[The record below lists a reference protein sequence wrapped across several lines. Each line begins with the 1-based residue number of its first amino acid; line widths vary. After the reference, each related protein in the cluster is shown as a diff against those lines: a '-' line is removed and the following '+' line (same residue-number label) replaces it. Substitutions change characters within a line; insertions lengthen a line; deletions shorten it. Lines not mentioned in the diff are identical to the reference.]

1 MHTTEPKSQ
10 KEEDEGPDH
19 DDSAADES
27 NLFEHVRKADQLHDA
42 LAKDAATEEQA
53 KEQLSIIQQEEDKEK
68 EKEEKME
75 EDVVMKDEDEPETQP
90 DVDHLD
96 AEKLS
101 QSKRKGQKRGEPQDM
116 EEGTEENPIDGTSMY
131 IIFRV
136 CVHYLLITLTFV
148 VEGETTLTASV
159 QRGPDSS
166 FFTQSEL
173 LAAPETAVSM
183 EMVDQLRT
191 DLEQRLSTWSTTHV
205 RFFFSFFITILV

>member
-116 EEGTEENPIDGTSMY
+116 EEGTEENPIDGTCMY

-136 CVHYLLITLTFV
+136 L
-148 VEGETTLTASV
+148 
-159 QRGPDSS
+159 S
-166 FFTQSEL
+166 FWCR
-173 LAAPETAVSM
+173 V
-183 EMVDQLRT
+183 
-191 DLEQRLSTWSTTHV
+191 
-205 RFFFSFFITILV
+205 FITY